1 MAGFLSRLSG
11 TKAKASA
18 STSAVVASAPAVP
31 GRGVKAGKLSAPSV
45 PRFKSNAAD
54 QLDPSLSDRY
64 SGVRLK
70 LRNAFTPSQP
80 VTDPRMFAGRT
91 AILTT
96 VIRALEDQRLHA
108 IIYGERGIGKTSL
121 LHVLTQAAR
130 DARYLVVYVSCG
142 VGSQFDETFR
152 SVAGEIPILYHA
164 SYGPTSPEAEK
175 GLTFADLLPPTPISV
190 RLAGD
195 LLAKLIGTRLL
206 VVMDEFDRADSADF
220 RLSIA
225 ELMKT
230 LSDRS
235 VRVQVVLAGVA
246 ANVTELVEHIPSIR
260 RNVASL
266 QVPKM
271 TALEVRSLVENG
283 ESMSGL
289 TFEAEAVTFI
299 ISIAHGLPYLASLL
313 GHHAGLAALDDGRT
327 KVTVE
332 DVSAAIAEALDELKG
347 RLSRKALSQIG
358 EGLRMG
364 SLQSLG
370 ALAGSARL
378 SGARFDLNDVA
389 ALYPGADS
397 VARLKAVA
405 DDFVARGL
413 LLTTG
418 DDEVG
423 GFYRFIEEGVPSY
436 LWVLAMQERLFEGS
450 QAASGALQLEAA
462 GAR

>member
-1 MAGFLSRLSG
+1 MAGFLSRLG
-11 TKAKASA
+11 GRKAKPAPAASA
-18 STSAVVASAPAVP
+18 LVSAAPAVP
-31 GRGVKAGKLSAPSV
+31 GLKTGKLAAPNV
-45 PRFKSNAAD
+45 PRFKSTAAD
-54 QLDPSLSDRY
+54 QLDPKLSDRFA
-64 SGVRLK
+64 GVRMK

-96 VIRALEDQRLHA
+96 VIRAIEDQRLHA
-108 IIYGERGIGKTSL
+108 IVYGERGIGKTSL
-121 LHVLTQAAR
+121 LHVLTQAAK

-152 SVAGEIPILYHA
+152 SVAAEIPILYHA
-164 SYGPTSPEAEK
+164 NYGPTSPEAEK
-175 GLTFADLLPPTPISV
+175 GLTFADLLPPTPVTV
-190 RLAGD
+190 RSAGD
-195 LLAKLIGTRLL
+195 LLSKLIGTRLL
-206 VVMDEFDRADSADF
+206 VILDEFDRADSSDF

-235 VRVQVVLAGVA
+235 VRVQLVLAGVA

-283 ESMSGL
+283 ETMSGL
-289 TFEAEAVTFI
+289 TFEPEAVTFV

-313 GHHAGLAALDDGRT
+313 SHHAGLAALDDGRT

-347 RLSRKALSQIG
+347 RLSRKALTQIG
-358 EGLRMG
+358 ECLRTG

-378 SGARFDLNDVA
+378 SGARFDMNDVA

-397 VARLKAVA
+397 VSRLKAIA
-405 DDFVARGL
+405 DDLVSRGL

-418 DDEVG
+418 EDEVG
-423 GFYRFIEEGVPSY
+423 SFYRFVEEGVPSY
-436 LWVLAMQERLFEGS
+436 LWVLAMQERLFEG
-450 QAASGALQLEAA
+450 QKAGQIAPQLEAA